1 MATPRDRLNTKPK
14 NPSREAGIVR
24 LPAPIV
30 RVAAPQVKVNL
41 AAPDM
46 KQIARAVDTLASAH
60 GQFMD
65 LIGHL
70 ENEQHKI
77 MREISNTISSQTE
90 ILRQLAAKSGDI
102 KVAAPIVKM
111 APRPDS
117 FYVELEKDRGE
128 TVGMRIRAESP
139 N

>member
-1 MATPRDRLNTKPK
+1 
-14 NPSREAGIVR
+14 
-24 LPAPIV
+24 V